1 MQLLLKQCFNYKLCW
16 VSFDTKQNDQMYK
29 TIDTQVM
36 TLASMLSNVRASGV
50 SEGVR
55 VGVCPTLWGERVLR
69 WVYVPDCGCWRV
81 LRWVYVPHCGGER
94 VVNRGCLLLLRQHRL
109 HITRANRL

>member
-55 VGVCPTLWGERVLR
+55 VGVCPTLWGERV
-69 WVYVPDCGCWRV
+69 
-81 LRWVYVPHCGGER
+81 
-94 VVNRGCLLLLRQHRL
+94 VNRGCLLLLRQHRL

>member
-36 TLASMLSNVRASGV
+36 MLASMLSNVRASGV

-55 VGVCPTLWGERVLR
+55 VGVCPTLWGE
-69 WVYVPDCGCWRV
+69 RV